1 MNHVLINPFITSTTN
16 VIATMATMEIK
27 EGIVAS
33 ECMELP
39 PADVTGILNMVS
51 DSVEGVLAVSFPKP
65 VIFELTKR
73 LVGIEPTD
81 IDEMVED
88 MVGDIT
94 NMVYGG
100 AKTILDEEGYNFD
113 MAIPSVIHE
122 QDISIDFPQGCK
134 VVVITF
140 TTEVGDFYVEISFEG
155 TALQ

>member
-1 MNHVLINPFITSTTN
+1 MNLELITPFITATSNIFT
-16 VIATMATMEIK
+16 TMAAMETTQG
-27 EGIVAS
+27 EAL
-33 ECMELP
+33 ECKDLP
-39 PADVTGILNMVS
+39 PADVTGILHMVS
-51 DSVEGVLAVSFPKP
+51 DRVEGTLAVSFTKP

-81 IDEMVED
+81 IDDVVKD

-113 MAIPSVIHE
+113 MAIPNVIQE
-122 QDISIDFPQGCK
+122 LDLNVDFPYEDL
-134 VVVITF
+134 VAIVTF
-140 TTEVGDFYVEISFEG
+140 TTEVGNFYVLISFEG